1 MGLDLRL
8 KGFHL
13 RLGNGN
19 LVPVA
24 LLHQILHGQHHLVG
38 IALQPVQGVQKFR
51 FFLQLTVLT
60 GVQRVQRGI
69 DAGKRDIDREIVGQ
83 NEHQRQHHRKNHHN
97 HHLKQAALGAVQ
109 HGEHAGRVVHHNI
122 PVIGLQ
128 LLINV
133 NPSAPF
139 SGIRIH
145 SGGFCSIRPASITF

>member
-1 MGLDLRL
+1 MQR
-8 KGFHL
+8 
-13 RLGNGN
+13 
-19 LVPVA
+19 
-24 LLHQILHGQHHLVG
+24 
-38 IALQPVQGVQKFR
+38 VQKFR

-133 NPSAPF
+133 NPSALFQAPGFILADLLHQAGVNHILKQPGAIRACQTF
-139 SGIRIH
+139 SLAVDQV
-145 SGGFCSIRPASITF
+145 SKL